1 MSSDPTLHKEMPNL
15 YLLGFMGT
23 GKSVLGKRLAS
34 RLHCKFL
41 DSDTAIEKKYSMT
54 VKDIFARYGE
64 EKFRQM
70 EREFM
75 DGGHPSS
82 GCVVACGGGL
92 VCRDNMPELVKSK
105 GVSVVLFS
113 TPEEILERTS
123 RNRDR
128 PLLNCSNPL
137 EKINTLLKERI
148 PFYMRSG
155 IAIAA
160 DKNLKVT
167 EARILRIYNARL
179 RALGYGKKNRKRQSF
194 QPQNKAK
201 SPPQASK

>member
-1 MSSDPTLHKEMPNL
+1 MMSSDPTFQQRKPNL

-23 GKSVLGKRLAS
+23 GKSVLGKRLAA
-34 RLHCKFL
+34 RLNYKFI
-41 DSDTAIEKKYSMT
+41 DSDAAIEKKYSMT
-54 VKDIFARYGE
+54 VKEIFSRYGE
-64 EKFRQM
+64 ERFRQM

-92 VCRDNMPELVKSK
+92 ACRENMPELVKSK

-113 TPEEILERTS
+113 SPDEILERTS

-128 PLLNCSNPL
+128 PLLDCSNPL
-137 EKINTLLKERI
+137 EKINALLKERI

-179 RALGYGKKNRKRQSF
+179 RSLGLREKTL
-194 QPQNKAK
+194 K
-201 SPPQASK
+201 SPSKHS